1 MLATIFLAKGLIGK
15 MVWCRLLKFRKL
27 KSFWTKIENQ
37 CFLQSKDFQQQTL
50 IIKILYCIIDNTF
63 LKKAA
68 LKKFNPDAIG
78 LSQKEKPAIN
88 I

>member
-15 MVWCRLLKFRKL
+15 MFLCWLLKFRKL

-37 CFLQSKDFQQQTL
+37 CFLQSKDFQKQTL
-50 IIKILYCIIDNTF
+50 IIKILYCIIGRLF
-63 LKKAA
+63 FKEAI
-68 LKKFNPDAIG
+68 LKKFNPDPTC
-78 LSQKEKPAIN
+78 LSQKEKPATN